1 MWAHQHNHRQE
12 NNSMSNENNDQQT
25 PDNNDSGPNVNANGD
40 HFPDELRRAEAQR
53 WQERHHLSMCAKRDE
68 AERWEGDKLPM
79 NTATL
84 VCYARAMWAKKVLD
98 AELGLSWQER
108 NTKGHV
114 PAHLLHNNQ
123 CGMLDQI
130 AMLMLEA
137 HAFPDGIEQAFAKLP
152 EGSEAV
158 FAMRQHFAVHALM
171 QDITPQ
177 PEHIVPRNKFY
188 TPRMDKV
195 QIVQLGA
202 GLDPLAYMLHA
213 SKGVD
218 PEATYIKHEV
228 FVVDQPDMLAL
239 RRRVMKH
246 ASHMFASRGRHD
258 LQRIID
264 EQEVVGS
271 VNSLGEPCAPRHI
284 PMTFGASAK
293 SGGYNSGLSE
303 ATELIHKLQRAG
315 WSSQHPTMFV
325 AMGLTYYLN
334 EGAIQDILR
343 MVHLINEMRPKHMV
357 GSNHLS
363 NSLIL
368 DYAMPVAHNKRTT
381 HGIKA
386 SESIEQAEEALKDM
400 GEPIDFKTD
409 DITPLLHHHGAFMV
423 RETSFLSYYTMVM
436 REVAAITLDD
446 PRRLRFVEAAWQTP
460 QTPRHVGKLF

>member
-1 MWAHQHNHRQE
+1 
-12 NNSMSNENNDQQT
+12 MSNENENENEINL
-25 PDNNDSGPNVNANGD
+25 PAHDNNGADNNNGDKINANGD
-40 HFPDELRRAEAQR
+40 SFHDDLRAAEAQR
-53 WQERHHLSMCAKRDE
+53 WQERREEERHEIMCAKRDD

-84 VCYARAMWAKKVLD
+84 VCYARAMWAKKVID
-98 AELGLSWQER
+98 AEVGASWQER
-108 NTKGHV
+108 NTKGNV
-114 PAHLLHNNQ
+114 PTHLLHNSQ
-123 CGMLDQI
+123 CGTLDQI
-130 AMLMLEA
+130 AILLLEA
-137 HAFPDGIEQAFAKLP
+137 RAFPEGIEQAFAKLP
-152 EGSEAV
+152 AGSEAV
-158 FAMRQHFAVHALM
+158 FAMRQHFAIHALL

-177 PEHIVPRNKFY
+177 PEHIVPRNKFF

-202 GLDPLAYMLHA
+202 GLDPLAYMLHG
-213 SKGVD
+213 SQSVD
-218 PEATYIKHEV
+218 PEATYINHEV
-228 FVVDQPDMLAL
+228 FVVDQPDMLDL

-246 ASHMFASRGRHD
+246 ASYMFASRGRHD
-258 LQRIID
+258 LQRILD
-264 EQEVVGS
+264 EQEVVGG
-271 VNSLGEPCAPRHI
+271 VNSLGEPCGPRHI

-293 SGGYNSGLSE
+293 RVGYNSGLSD
-303 ATELIHKLQRAG
+303 ASELIHKLQRAG
-315 WSSQHPTMFV
+315 WSSHRPTMFV

-343 MVHLINEMRPKHMV
+343 MVHLINEMRPKHMA

-368 DYAMPVAHNKRTT
+368 DYAMPVSHNKRTT
-381 HGIKA
+381 HGLNA

-409 DITPLLHHHGAFMV
+409 DMTPLLHHHGAFMV

-446 PRRLRFVEAAWQTP
+446 PRRLRFVEAAWQAP
-460 QTPRHVGKLF
+460 QTARHVGKLF